1 MSPKRSATQ
10 HATAEQVTQ
19 PQPLITSVAHKEPVS
34 ISSGDLT
41 SILNRLRRAE
51 GQLAAVIRM
60 LEQGRD
66 CREVVPQLAAVS
78 KALDKAG
85 FAVVASSLR
94 ECVTHPDA
102 NGGTDLADLEKLFLA
117 LA

>member
-1 MSPKRSATQ
+1 M
-10 HATAEQVTQ
+10 TAER
-19 PQPLITSVAHKEPVS
+19 PVHV
-34 ISSGDLT
+34 GDEDLDR
-41 SILNRLRRAE
+41 ILNRLRRAE

-94 ECVTHPDA
+94 ECVTHPGAD
-102 NGGTDLADLEKLFLA
+102 GTADLTDLEKLFLA

>member
-1 MSPKRSATQ
+1 MPLTPKPPVHIRTEDT
-10 HATAEQVTQ
+10 TA
-19 PQPLITSVAHKEPVS
+19 
-34 ISSGDLT
+34 
-41 SILNRLRRAE
+41 ILNRLRRAE

-60 LEQGRD
+60 LEEDRD
-66 CREVVPQLAAVS
+66 CRDVVAQLAAVS

-94 ECVTHPDA
+94 ECVTHPGPD
-102 NGGTDLADLEKLFLA
+102 GKTDLADLERLFLA